1 MPRWSL
7 SRPQSVNWC
16 LICEEKKPHIASK
29 TCLKSP
35 TKCQLWKRLLTQKW
49 PQSHRAPR
57 STSARRARVR
67 TWEHKGTGGGQLD
80 LFWLKNC
87 QYFQLCTLVS
97 LSLLFVLRY
106 FPNALLARVPQLS
119 YDNLDYDGEPGIE
132 FGPRRTVEWVFGCDL
147 TKDTFLGY
155 HMIFLAST
163 VYVLMIFCKI
173 YFFAVTAALCAPLLL
188 HIPRLQD
195 HQRWGQSFFSLS
207 DLFFSVVM
215 RGTTS
220 FKKINLTFFRS
231 GGMYIST
238 AITYQTHIEAGQGRG
253 RSDDMMIFLL

>member
-29 TCLKSP
+29 TCLISP
-35 TKCQLWKRLLTQKW
+35 KKCQLWKRLLTQKW
-49 PQSHRAPR
+49 PQSRREPR
-57 STSARRARVR
+57 STLVRRARVR
-67 TWEHKGTGGGQLD
+67 TWEHKGTGGQLD
-80 LFWLKNC
+80 LFWLKDC

-147 TKDTFLGY
+147 TKDTYLGY

-173 YFFAVTAALCAPLLL
+173 YF
-188 HIPRLQD
+188 LQLQQPCVP
-195 HQRWGQSFFSLS
+195 HCSFIFPAC
-207 DLFFSVVM
+207 
-215 RGTTS
+215 RTTRDGVR
-220 FKKINLTFFRS
+220 TFFL
-231 GGMYIST
+231 
-238 AITYQTHIEAGQGRG
+238 HFFLGQEMG
-253 RSDDMMIFLL
+253 SELFLSLLDIFLSLLWSGWWWEGQPVSKRFI